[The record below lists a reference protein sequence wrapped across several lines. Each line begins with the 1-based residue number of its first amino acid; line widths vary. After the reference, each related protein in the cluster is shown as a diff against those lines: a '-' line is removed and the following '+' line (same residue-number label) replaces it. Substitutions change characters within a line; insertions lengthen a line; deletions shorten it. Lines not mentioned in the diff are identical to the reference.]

1 MAEGHHGPCSSGVSD
16 AGFVTVWRAA
26 GVCPVQGV
34 FVAAVLVVHL
44 GLYLPIIRKMDVT
57 IKRSRSMLLLFP
69 GEVVHSVVSI
79 RDTMAAYAKGLR

>member
-1 MAEGHHGPCSSGVSD
+1 
-16 AGFVTVWRAA
+16 
-26 GVCPVQGV
+26 
-34 FVAAVLVVHL
+34 VVHL

>member
-1 MAEGHHGPCSSGVSD
+1 
-16 AGFVTVWRAA
+16 
-26 GVCPVQGV
+26 VQGV